1 MLEKMPQDTLLVD
14 QIDDNDI
21 IVFVHV
27 AHLDISMLIYN
38 CAYTEDFYVAED
50 WYSMNDIDLQSPAHP
65 SILVVFYNS
74 HPFLFLPCFLHPKFL
89 TIPCTFRAD
98 PQVSSSRWSCVMNMF
113 WMFVPQISRTWVT
126 ISREMVG
133 STTSPM

>member
-1 MLEKMPQDTLLVD
+1 MPQDTLLVD

-38 CAYTEDFYVAED
+38 CAHTEDFYVAED

-65 SILVVFYNS
+65 SILVVFFNS
-74 HPFLFLPCFLHPKFL
+74 HPFLFLPCFLFL
-89 TIPCTFRAD
+89 A
-98 PQVSSSRWSCVMNMF
+98 S
-113 WMFVPQISRTWVT
+113 
-126 ISREMVG
+126 
-133 STTSPM
+133 

>member
-1 MLEKMPQDTLLVD
+1 MPQDTLLVD

-50 WYSMNDIDLQSPAHP
+50 WYSMNDIDL
-65 SILVVFYNS
+65 
-74 HPFLFLPCFLHPKFL
+74 
-89 TIPCTFRAD
+89 
-98 PQVSSSRWSCVMNMF
+98 
-113 WMFVPQISRTWVT
+113 
-126 ISREMVG
+126 
-133 STTSPM
+133 

>member
-1 MLEKMPQDTLLVD
+1 MPQDTLLVD

-50 WYSMNDIDLQSPAHP
+50 
-65 SILVVFYNS
+65 
-74 HPFLFLPCFLHPKFL
+74 
-89 TIPCTFRAD
+89 
-98 PQVSSSRWSCVMNMF
+98 
-113 WMFVPQISRTWVT
+113 
-126 ISREMVG
+126 
-133 STTSPM
+133 